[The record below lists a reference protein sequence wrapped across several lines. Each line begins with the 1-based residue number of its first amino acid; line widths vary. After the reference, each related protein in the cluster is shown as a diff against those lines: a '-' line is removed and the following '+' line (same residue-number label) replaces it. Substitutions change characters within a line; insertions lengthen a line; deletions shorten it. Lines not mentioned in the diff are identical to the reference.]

1 MDNKKRENK
10 LREKQIKAE
19 KNKKILSKEELERR
33 EKIKKIN
40 DEFKIKKSNHKRKR
54 NLEIFF

>member
-1 MDNKKRENK
+1 MDNKKKENK
-10 LREKQIKAE
+10 LREKQIKAD

-40 DEFKIKKSNHKRKR
+40 DEFKIKNYKKN
-54 NLEIFF
+54 EFIFFSR